1 MAAVL
6 ARYARAFA
14 DVVVERNLDPGNA
27 VAELSEVA
35 ALMEE
40 SRDLRNVFENPAVAH
55 KQKLALLDAIMRK
68 MAPTGAKLLAAGD
81 LSQAKSGVSLSR
93 NFLAV
98 LIDHRRIGSLR
109 EIVTELKQELDR
121 RMGIAEARVSSA
133 RELSAAEKKSL
144 EKQLAEITGKVVRA
158 TYTEDAALLGG
169 VTVRVGSTI
178 YDGSVQGRLER
189 MRAEIAGS

>member
-6 ARYARAFA
+6 GRYARAFA
-14 DVVVERNLDPGNA
+14 EVAVEHRLDPDKT

-35 ALMEE
+35 ALVDGNRE
-40 SRDLRNVFENPAVAH
+40 LRNVLQNPAVARE
-55 KQKLALLDAIMRK
+55 QKLALLDALMKRLG
-68 MAPTGAKLLAAGD
+68 GAKLL
-81 LSQAKSGVSLSR
+81 R

-98 LIDHRRIGSLR
+98 LIDHRRIASLG
-109 EIVTELKQELDR
+109 EIVTQFKEELDR

-133 RELSAAEKKSL
+133 RALTATEKKSL
-144 EKQLAEITGKVVRA
+144 EKQLAEITGKIVRA
-158 TYTEDAALLGG
+158 SYSEDAALLGG

-189 MRAEIAGS
+189 MRQEIAQG